1 MVKDPPANA
10 GDIRDLALIP
20 GSGRSPGRGNDSP
33 LQYSCL
39 ENPHGQRSL
48 AGYSPWGRKQL
59 DMTTTTTFD
68 LQQVIP
74 KTTLAGSHPITLS
87 GRDLLVHQLSVGAWL
102 CLQAAQGC
110 GCRPHMQ
117 GEEGRWHM
125 LTSPVLRPRGAQS
138 LGEGPNSPSAPSSVT
153 SCAMQDAQL
162 NVNCR

>member
-20 GSGRSPGRGNDSP
+20 GSGRSPGRGYDNP
-33 LQYSCL
+33 LQYSCP

-48 AGYSPWGRKQL
+48 AGYSPWGRKEL
-59 DMTTTTTFD
+59 DMTTTATFD

-74 KTTLAGSHPITLS
+74 KTTLAGSHLITLS
-87 GRDLLVHQLSVGAWL
+87 GRDLLVHRLSVGAWL

-110 GCRPHMQ
+110 GSRPHVQ

-125 LTSPVLRPRGAQS
+125 LKVLSSGRGEPS
-138 LGEGPNSPSAPSSVT
+138 LWGQVPTLLLLPHLLPAVQCRMPS
-153 SCAMQDAQL
+153 
-162 NVNCR
+162 